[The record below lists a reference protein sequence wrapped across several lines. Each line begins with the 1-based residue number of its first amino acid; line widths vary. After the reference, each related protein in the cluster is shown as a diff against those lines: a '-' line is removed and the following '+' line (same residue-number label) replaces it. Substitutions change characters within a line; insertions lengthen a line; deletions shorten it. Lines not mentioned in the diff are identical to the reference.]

1 MTVAST
7 LNKKQYQGNSLTVE
21 FPLPFHVTAKEHI
34 FALRKK
40 GTAIEEIKNN
50 FAVDL
55 ERKVFIYP
63 LEGEPL
69 KNDESLTVYRKIPLT
84 QIVDLENAGAFHPE
98 VLEYDG
104 FDRIVMQ
111 IQQLDEEISRA
122 LKIDIT
128 DTRDTSHLLEELFAA
143 REEAVFY
150 AQKALEQA
158 QIAVEKTDKTKEWA
172 QFAEEKVKELTD
184 LSVECFISN
193 NGQGQVNY
201 DKEGHKLEIVLP
213 FDNSGSQQPKVVLT
227 DSTDLARSDIGA
239 SAKAVHSLQEDV
251 GNVRT
256 ESIMNLAAK
265 IDKTAI
271 SSALDS
277 ENVETVANSY
287 ALNELRKSVSALAM
301 PGDKFI
307 DIELKEETPG
317 SNMYS
322 TSITAPAAGYVYLN
336 FRIEGQAVKG
346 WAYARV
352 SVKRNGVYFIEY
364 ADRCEAVSGGYP
376 SACAFGPVQK
386 GDVCTFYKSFFD
398 KTQQTRVFSRFYY
411 AQGEI

>member
-7 LNKKQYQGNSLTVE
+7 LNKKQYQGNNLTTE
-21 FPLPFHVTAKEHI
+21 FPLPFHVTAKEHV
-34 FALRKK
+34 FALLKK
-40 GTAIEEIKNN
+40 GTKIEEITSN
-50 FAVDL
+50 FTVDL
-55 ERKVFIYP
+55 ERKMFIYP
-63 LEGEPL
+63 VQGEAL
-69 KNDESLTVYRKIPLT
+69 QTGSSLTIYRKIPLT

-98 VLEYDG
+98 VLEHDG

-201 DKEGHKLEIVLP
+201 DKDGHKLEIVLP

-239 SAKAVHSLQEDV
+239 SAKAVHSLQEEV

-256 ESIMNLAAK
+256 ESIMNLVAK

-287 ALNELRKSVSALAM
+287 ALNELRKSVPALAM

-307 DIELKEETPG
+307 DIELKNNG
-317 SNMYS
+317 SGLNQYAG
-322 TSITAPAAGYVYLN
+322 SITAPAAGYVYLN
-336 FRIEGQAVKG
+336 FRIEAQAAKG
-346 WAYARV
+346 VAYAV
-352 SVKRNGVYFIEY
+352 VAVIRNGVQILRY
-364 ADRCEAVSGGYP
+364 ADRCEVVSGGYP

-386 GDVCTFYKSFFD
+386 GDVCSFYKAFSD
-398 KTQQTRVFSRFYY
+398 NSRQSDAFSRFYY